1 MSVVTLINRAD
12 EVLEGYGVYPN
23 IGSLR
28 TVTRYSICLL
38 SVLTDINRQLRV
50 CRQELEKGVVTEPFP
65 FSFWK
70 NEKHRYLKGSAMEK
84 DLIDHGSKTLESMRI
99 NFSIEGRDIKEIKDF
114 YCALNAEY
122 EEMNDHLRAIQELTL
137 SLSPEAYANY
147 YHTRKVELDEET
159 VRKKYLKMKMDL
171 MPITPQK
178 LKILQ
183 TQVVANALIA
193 GIMDHA
199 DDTTPLDYQDVNV
212 EKVKA
217 YLPDYYKDILP
228 GDFDTRC
235 AKYHRHVS
243 WSDDDKI
250 LYIDYNSLGYSL
262 YKHSDKITPQQF
274 IAIYEHDMM
283 LFWVHQEMMAQ
294 SKNPAEQEDS
304 QDVNLFAPGMGIKKM
319 FQQDWFVELRS
330 DNKYH
335 KTWGEQFADDFMA
348 SEWGEPYAKEWRVK
362 SKRLKVECK
371 LAGALKDAGVIK
383 GSYAK
388 IASFINQD
396 ELKEDSLAN
405 YMGMGKDEPYY
416 DWICE
421 YVAG

>member
-1 MSVVTLINRAD
+1 MPVVTQICRAD
-12 EVLEGYGVYPN
+12 EVLESYGVYPHT
-23 IGSLR
+23 SSKESVVR
-28 TVTRYSICLL
+28 CSIWLL
-38 SVLTDINRQLRV
+38 SVLTDINRQLRA
-50 CRQELEKGVVTEPFP
+50 CQQELEKGVVTEPFP
-65 FSFWK
+65 FSFFK
-70 NEKHRYLKGSAMEK
+70 NEKQRQLKGSTMEK
-84 DLIDHGSKTLESMRI
+84 DLLKYGAETLESLNI
-99 NFSIEGRDIKEIKDF
+99 SFSIAARDIKEIKDF
-114 YCALNAEY
+114 ICALNAEY

-137 SLSPEAYANY
+137 SLSPEAYATY
-147 YHTRKVELDEET
+147 YHSRKTELDEET

-171 MPITPQK
+171 MPITPHK
-178 LKILQ
+178 MKILQ
-183 TQVVANALIA
+183 TQVVADALIA
-193 GIMDHA
+193 GIMDHD

-212 EKVKA
+212 EKVKE

-262 YKHSDKITPQQF
+262 YKHSDKITPEQF

-283 LFWVHQEMMAQ
+283 LFWVHQEMMELL
-294 SKNPAEQEDS
+294 KNPTDQEDS

-319 FQQDWFVELRS
+319 FQQEWFVELRS